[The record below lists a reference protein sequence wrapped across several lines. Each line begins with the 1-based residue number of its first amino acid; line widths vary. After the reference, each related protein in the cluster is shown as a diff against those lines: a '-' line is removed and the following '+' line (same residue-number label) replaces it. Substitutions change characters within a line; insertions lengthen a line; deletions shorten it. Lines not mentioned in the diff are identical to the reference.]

1 MTEKSEATH
10 GEVDGGRALLGAFFL
25 ASGGALVFY
34 ILSGVSLG
42 GTFALMVAGAVAG
55 VVAVRRRLAP
65 ERRAELDRRL
75 RAGLAA
81 GVAGLAAY
89 DGTRWAFVHLARYRF
104 KPFDVFSIFGQALA
118 GRALLGPHH
127 AIWWI
132 DVAGVAFHVTNGLGF
147 ATAYTIWMG
156 RRGTVAG
163 VVFALALN
171 MAMILL
177 YPGWLKIRLLG
188 EFVQVAML
196 GHVAYGAAVGATARA
211 VLRRSER
218 MAGVATA

>member
-1 MTEKSEATH
+1 
-10 GEVDGGRALLGAFFL
+10 
-25 ASGGALVFY
+25 
-34 ILSGVSLG
+34 
-42 GTFALMVAGAVAG
+42 
-55 VVAVRRRLAP
+55 
-65 ERRAELDRRL
+65 
-75 RAGLAA
+75 
-81 GVAGLAAY
+81 
-89 DGTRWAFVHLARYRF
+89 
-104 KPFDVFSIFGQALA
+104 
-118 GRALLGPHH
+118 
-127 AIWWI
+127 
-132 DVAGVAFHVTNGLGF
+132 VAGVAFHVTNGLGF

-156 RRGTVAG
+156 RRGIVAG

>member
-1 MTEKSEATH
+1 MGEKSEQTRTR
-10 GEVDGGRALLGAFFL
+10 VDGVKALFGAFFF

-42 GTFALMVAGAVAG
+42 GTFALAVAGAVAG
-55 VVAVRRRLAP
+55 AVAVRKRIAP
-65 ERRAELDRRL
+65 DRRADLDRRL

-81 GVAGLAAY
+81 GLAGLAAY
-89 DGTRWAFVHLARYRF
+89 DGTRWAFVHVAHYRF

-118 GRALLGPHH
+118 GRALVGAHH
-127 AIWWI
+127 ATWWI

-147 ATAYTIWMG
+147 ATAYTVWMG
-156 RRGTVAG
+156 RRGVVAG

-171 MAMILL
+171 VAMILL

-196 GHVAYGAAVGATARA
+196 GHIAYGAAVGATARA
-211 VLRRSER
+211 LLRRSVKV
-218 MAGVATA
+218 AGLVAA

>member
-1 MTEKSEATH
+1 MTEKSKEVH
-10 GEVDGGRALLGAFFL
+10 GRIDGGRALLGSFFL
-25 ASGGALVFY
+25 ASGGALLFY

-55 VVAVRRRLAP
+55 TVAVRRRLAP
-65 ERRAELDRRL
+65 ERRADLDRRL

-89 DGTRWAFVHLARYRF
+89 DGTRWAFVHLAHYRF

-127 AIWWI
+127 AAWWI
-132 DVAGVAFHVTNGLGF
+132 DAAGLAFHVTNGIGF

-156 RRGTVAG
+156 RRGVVAG
-163 VVFALALN
+163 IVFALALN
-171 MAMILL
+171 LAMILL

-188 EFVQVAML
+188 EFIQVAML
-196 GHVAYGAAVGATARA
+196 GHLAYGAAVGATARA
-211 VLRRSER
+211 LLRRSER
-218 MAGVATA
+218 VAGLAAA